1 MKSYAISEERLKD
14 IYENAEQYES
24 YEDLED
30 IVKQDEILL
39 SYTRGD
45 MSAFMGDGED
55 MPDELFYALASN
67 ISTQVLDED
76 IDEMVKEYIQNLEQ
90 DK

>member
-14 IYENAEQYES
+14 IYENVDQYES

-39 SYTRGD
+39 SYTRRD
-45 MSAFMGDGED
+45 MSAFMENGDD

-90 DK
+90 DN